1 MTLDELAQ
9 YGRVIVDGAAGDW
22 WVTLDSLSYGEFQG
36 RGATFEA
43 ARAEVVERLEGARGK
58 RADADHTNGR
68 QGDHRPLANV

>member
-43 ARAEVVERLEGARGK
+43 ARAEVVERLEGVA
-58 RADADHTNGR
+58 NG
-68 QGDHRPLANV
+68 QGSKVETGSEER